1 MLPSSQ
7 VRSSLTDDE
16 VKSGYFLSTPQAS
29 PVLLSRPVLLHH
41 RSSHFLSDIFLHRKP
56 YSRCQVKHYHS
67 LKPLSP
73 CQQKRTWRKKHKFW
87 GLYQT
92 MTVCITPA
100 KSAICHRRSRLTSCR
115 LSCRLIAST
124 CEDFS
129 CVCCWH
135 WWPLCKVWRQRND
148 RITRLLSAYKGKWR
162 DTHTPA

>member
-1 MLPSSQ
+1 MKLSQ
-7 VRSSLTDDE
+7 VSFYQHRRQVPFFCLVPFFYTTGRHTFSL
-16 VKSGYFLSTPQAS
+16 
-29 PVLLSRPVLLHH
+29 
-41 RSSHFLSDIFLHRKP
+41 DIFLHRKP
-56 YSRCQVKHYHS
+56 YSRCQVKHYYS

-73 CQQKRTWRKKHKFW
+73 CQQKRTWRKKHKFR

-92 MTVCITPA
+92 TTVCITRA
-100 KSAICHRRSRLTSCR
+100 KSAICYRRSRLTSCR
-115 LSCRLIAST
+115 LSCRLITST